1 VDGVSA
7 PDQPSRFVSAAIR
20 SLVIAITGLILAIIL
35 GSQVGSG
42 SWVLPLLIFGSV
54 TLFGIYKLFFKAV
67 RVEALVLGFLIFGY
81 IVGNRG
87 FAQLTLTHTSP
98 VYLGEAGMIACLAIL
113 GSRLALK
120 RERFFPKTPLAW
132 SIIAFLLIGAIRLYG
147 DLFLKLSPATT
158 VVTLRDSAT
167 VYYALFFFIAYNV
180 ASDPVGRRV
189 MERFIL
195 IGCVV
200 LLPVFII
207 QFFAFPDF
215 FNRITVR
222 GYPLISQKGDL
233 TATYLGLASF
243 YFFLQPARS
252 SVLFLFRILSVI
264 FFMGMLVLMGR
275 ASMVGFAFAAV
286 LLLLARRP
294 QFVFYQIATSCFVI
308 LIIGLLQIAQLNE
321 KGGFLDHLTDRVES
335 MADLSGTGNYRSR
348 AGEVAA
354 SNTQFRTVWW
364 RTVFNETMQKGPFF
378 GLGFGYDLTSSFM
391 RTYYPSGGEDTAS
404 ARSPHSIWMTILGR
418 MGFLGLLSFLAI
430 LLFICRDALRAARLV
445 ARRKQPA
452 ETLGHWCAV
461 LVILGSASFGVV
473 LEGPMGGIL
482 FWTFLGLAS
491 SQLQAQQVST
501 VDRAAIPEAKTRS
514 ERRLVPA

>member
-1 VDGVSA
+1 
-7 PDQPSRFVSAAIR
+7 VSAAIR

-35 GSQVGSG
+35 GGQVGNG
-42 SWVLPLLIFGSV
+42 SWVLPLLILGGV

-67 RVEALVLGFLIFGY
+67 RVEALILGFLIFGY

-98 VYLGEAGMIACLAIL
+98 VYLGEAGMLACLAIL
-113 GSRLALK
+113 GPRLALK
-120 RERFFPKTPLAW
+120 RERLVPKTPLAW
-132 SIIAFLLIGAIRLYG
+132 AIVAFLLIGAIRLYG
-147 DLFLKLSPATT
+147 DLFVRLSSATT
-158 VVTLRDSAT
+158 VVTLRDAAT

-189 MERFIL
+189 LERFIL
-195 IGCVV
+195 ISCVV

-207 QFFAFPDF
+207 QFFAFPDL

-243 YFFLQPARS
+243 YFFLQPARPA
-252 SVLFLFRILSVI
+252 VVFLFRMLSLI
-264 FFMGMLVLMGR
+264 FFVGMLVLMGR

-286 LLLLARRP
+286 LLLVARRP
-294 QFVFYQIATSCFVI
+294 QFVFYQIATSCFV
-308 LIIGLLQIAQLNE
+308 LLVIGLLQVAQLNE
-321 KGGFLDHLTDRVES
+321 KGGFLEHLTDRVAS

-348 AGEVAA
+348 AGDIAA

-364 RTVFNETMQKGPFF
+364 RTVFNETMQKDPWF
-378 GLGFGYDLTSSFM
+378 GLGFGYDLTAGFM
-391 RTYYPSGGEDTAS
+391 RAYFLAGGGEDTAS
-404 ARSPHSIWMTILGR
+404 TRSPHSIWMTMLGR
-418 MGFLGLLSFLAI
+418 MGFVGLLSFMAI
-430 LLFICRDALRAARLV
+430 SLFICRDALRAARLV

-473 LEGPMGGIL
+473 LEGPMAGIL
-482 FWTFLGLAS
+482 FWTVLGLAS
-491 SQLQAQQVST
+491 SQLQQQQLA
-501 VDRAAIPEAKTRS
+501 DEAGRKEAKKEIPPFPVRG
-514 ERRLVPA
+514 RRFANV

>member
-1 VDGVSA
+1 M
-7 PDQPSRFVSAAIR
+7 SAAIR
-20 SLVIAITGLILAIIL
+20 SLIIAIAGLIVAIVL

-42 SWVLPLLIFGSV
+42 SWVLPLLIFGGI
-54 TLFGIYKLFFKAV
+54 LIFGIYKLFFKAV
-67 RVEALVLGFLIFGY
+67 RVEALILGFLIFGY

-98 VYLGEAGMIACLAIL
+98 VYLGEAGMIVCLAIL

-120 RERFFPKTPLAW
+120 RERFFPKTPLGY

-147 DLFLKLSPATT
+147 DLFVTLNPAPT

-180 ASDPVGRRV
+180 ASDPIGKRV
-189 MERFIL
+189 LERFIL
-195 IGCVV
+195 IACAV

-222 GYPLISQKGDL
+222 GYPIISQKGDL

-243 YFFLQPARS
+243 YFFLRS
-252 SVLFLFRILSVI
+252 GRPSVVLLLRTLSVI
-264 FFMGMLVLMGR
+264 CFVGMLVLMGR

-286 LLLLARRP
+286 LLLVARRP
-294 QFVFYQIATSCFVI
+294 QFVFYQVAISCLV
-308 LIIGLLQIAQLNE
+308 LLLVGVLEVAQLNE

-335 MADLSGTGNYRSR
+335 MTDLSGTGTYRSR
-348 AGEVAA
+348 AGDIAA

-364 RTVFNETMQKGPFF
+364 QTVFDETVQKGPWF
-378 GLGFGYDLTSSFM
+378 GLGFGYDLTAGFM
-391 RTYYPSGGEDTAS
+391 RAYFPTGGGEDTATT
-404 ARSPHSIWMTILGR
+404 RSPHSIWMTIFGR
-418 MGFLGLLSFLAI
+418 MGVIGLLSFIAVSI
-430 LLFICRDALRAARLV
+430 SICRNALRTARLV

-482 FWTFLGLAS
+482 FWSLLGLAA
-491 SQLQAQQVST
+491 SQMTLAEKQLEPPAEKIS
-501 VDRAAIPEAKTRS
+501 RERPEPALALNV
-514 ERRLVPA
+514 RRVT